1 MDLRVFQKNRK
12 YLMLA
17 LDHRGSFKKYV
28 NKKNPEAA
36 SDADVIGVKKMIIDA
51 VYNEMSGVLIDPD
64 WGLPAYKGKKKPY
77 LLCAEKT
84 GYVENGGERLTEIQY
99 SAAELKKRGASGV
112 KLLLYYNPEAENRAA
127 QIETAK
133 KVLADCHKNDLP
145 LFLEFVTY
153 GNEALG
159 KTRAE
164 WVLRTVQE
172 FLDADVSPDVFKLE
186 YPASSAGRPDD
197 EKSCAKITKMLGPT
211 PWILLTRGE
220 TYDVFK
226 TQLTDAIA
234 NGAVGF
240 LAGRAIWQE
249 VGDYADVAGQEKFL
263 NKIARKRFQEICAIA
278 QTGK

>member
-1 MDLRVFQKNRK
+1 MNLEIFQKNGK

-28 NKKNPEAA
+28 NKKNSEAA

-51 VYNEMSGVLIDPD
+51 VYDEMSGVLIDPD
-64 WGLPAYKGKKKPY
+64 WGLAAYKEKEKPF

-99 SAAELKKRGASGV
+99 SADELKKLGSNGV
-112 KLLLYYNPEAENRAA
+112 KLLLYYNPEAENRFA

-133 KVLADCHKNDLP
+133 NVLADCHKNDLP

-153 GNEALG
+153 GNESLG

-186 YPASSAGRPDD
+186 YPGD

-226 TQLTDAIA
+226 KQLTDAIA

-249 VGDYADVAGQEKFL
+249 VGDYTDVAGRQEFL
-263 NKIARKRFQEICAIA
+263 ENVARKRFQEICAIA